1 MKKEEYFE
9 RGKQR
14 ECPICD
20 RLCIDYAS
28 EVQHI
33 LKKHKV
39 KKIITNGEQLQ
50 VGKTYLV
57 VMNVVMKEIYFS
69 KITKIEYY
77 EPHLLYQCYGR
88 WNNEGNNDLIFDTH
102 MDWYNSLPLREQ
114 KRRIQFFEIETIT
127 KGGEQIMGL
136 LRQLLSPDLV
146 LLEKYAMNEEGNL
159 DFSKP
164 IVQKALLNTDG
175 FKIKLLELCKE
186 EDKKGKSK
194 K

>member
-1 MKKEEYFE
+1 MNKEEYFE

-50 VGKTYLV
+50 VGKNYLV
-57 VMNVVMKEIYFS
+57 VMNVVMKELYFG
-69 KITKIEYY
+69 KITKIEDY

-88 WNNEGNNDLIFDTH
+88 WNGELKEDLIYETH
-102 MDWYNSLPLREQ
+102 MDWYNSLPLVEQ
-114 KRRIQFFEIETIT
+114 KKRIQFFEIETIT
-127 KGGEQIMGL
+127 KGGEKVMGL

-159 DFSKP
+159 DFTKP
-164 IVQKALLNTDG
+164 IVQKALLQTDG
-175 FKIKLLELCKE
+175 FKVKLLELCKE
-186 EDKKGKSK
+186 ENKKKKDK
-194 K
+194 